1 MGDYEGKNYYHNF
14 PASFQ
19 SAFIWFLFLK
29 EF

>member
-14 PASFQ
+14 SASFQ